1 MEALE
6 FVPQTAGKSGRVSCR
21 LGVVETSSLVQG
33 LLGGAASITFQTMR
47 RVLQQVMPEACG
59 FGFLIIRPI
68 VPSGK
73 VKGTLRVFT
82 MPVGVLGRPLGR
94 EKSRSLVAIPNG
106 DGAVFGDEVITDMYE
121 LDEIVVDDGPVFCG
135 SQSRPSHIIRELGG
149 PLQRDGGAGIEAPI
163 ISWR

>member
-1 MEALE
+1 MEVLE
-6 FVPQTAGKSGRVSCR
+6 FVPHTAGKSGRVSCR
-21 LGVVETSSLVQG
+21 LSMVGTSSVIEG
-33 LLGGAASITFQTMR
+33 LLGGGASVIFQTMR

-59 FGFLIIRPI
+59 FGFLIMRPI

-94 EKSRSLVAIPNG
+94 EKGRSLVAIPNG

-149 PLQRDGGAGIEAPI
+149 PLQRDGGASIEASI